1 MDTVKADQPRTTEEV
16 QLAFYKL
23 RAEFRAIGIDKPMA
37 FIRWKRP
44 ELKSREEDAI
54 LRALCGR
61 AVKKDVKHIPTVI
74 SVLDELKA
82 A

>member
-1 MDTVKADQPRTTEEV
+1 MSNATQPKTSEEV
-16 QLAFYKL
+16 QLAFYRL
-23 RAEFRAIGIDKPMA
+23 RAEFRAIRIDKPMA

-44 ELKSREEDAI
+44 NLKDSENESI

-61 AVKKDVKHIPTVI
+61 AIKKDAKYIPTVE
-74 SVLDELKA
+74 SVLEELKA